1 MTTEEKKVFVSCFYN
16 CVHCSNY
23 PKQQSKRNG
32 ELDCK
37 DINEKTLEKCDEVYK
52 VVKEGIKTGKE

>member
-1 MTTEEKKVFVSCFYN
+1 MAFLSCGNN
-16 CVHCSNY
+16 CIYCSNY
-23 PKQQSKRNG
+23 PKQQSKRND